1 MAKNKHSHS
10 RKNRSHKRMR
20 GGEVAS
26 AWGGDGWTQFM
37 NSLSLQ
43 PGQGAVAANQNT
55 LVPINRANIQKTISG
70 GKRHKRS
77 AKRSAKRG
85 GNIGAVLSQAAVP
98 GALIVMNN
106 ALRKRSRRHRH
117 Y

>member
-1 MAKNKHSHS
+1 MAKNKHSHR
-10 RKNRSHKRMR
+10 RKIRSHKRMR

-26 AWGGDGWTQFM
+26 AWGWGLGTVGNWFM

-55 LVPINRANIQKTISG
+55 LVPINRANIQKPISG
-70 GKRHKRS
+70 GKRRR
-77 AKRSAKRG
+77 RSAKRG

-98 GALIVMNN
+98 GALFVMNN
-106 ALRKRSRRHRH
+106 ALGKRSRRHRRH
-117 Y
+117 